1 MSGLAN
7 VKRRTVATVRRVT
20 ARPVHAGQDVLCPT
34 SSDELIVPQVRS
46 SHTSNVSGRAFGQCG
61 RQARGCVTSD
71 RRVLFKSVDSP
82 SGRWRVR
89 AKRHA
94 RWVRWDK
101 KNVSIER
108 LDVAPQPGSS
118 RSIIRAPPGCQP
130 FPTTFP
136 EQIHGVL
143 GVLRTNPCHV
153 FNDVLCVREG
163 PDSAGWVMVTQPC
176 AGSERHGRCL
186 SSFHTQTM
194 LLPATG
200 HADIVS
206 C

>member
-20 ARPVHAGQDVLCPT
+20 ARPVHAGQGVLCSK

-46 SHTSNVSGRAFGQCG
+46 SHTSNVSGRVFGQCG

-89 AKRHA
+89 AKHHA

-101 KNVSIER
+101 KNVSIEL

-118 RSIIRAPPGCQP
+118 RSIIRAPPGGQP
-130 FPTTFP
+130 FPATFRSRFMAFW
-136 EQIHGVL
+136 G
-143 GVLRTNPCHV
+143 PCV
-153 FNDVLCVREG
+153 
-163 PDSAGWVMVTQPC
+163 
-176 AGSERHGRCL
+176 
-186 SSFHTQTM
+186 QT
-194 LLPATG
+194 PATYSTMCCVSAKG
-200 HADIVS
+200 RIVPDG
-206 C
+206 

>member
-20 ARPVHAGQDVLCPT
+20 ARPVHAGQGVLCPT

-46 SHTSNVSGRAFGQCG
+46 SHTSNVSGRVFGQCG

-89 AKRHA
+89 AKHHA

-101 KNVSIER
+101 KNVSIEL

-118 RSIIRAPPGCQP
+118 RSIIRAPPGGQP
-130 FPTTFP
+130 FPATFP

-163 PDSAGWVMVTQPC
+163 PDSAGWVMVIQPC

-186 SSFHTQTM
+186 PSFHTQTM

>member
-94 RWVRWDK
+94 RWGRGDK

-143 GVLRTNPCHV
+143 GPCV
-153 FNDVLCVREG
+153 
-163 PDSAGWVMVTQPC
+163 
-176 AGSERHGRCL
+176 
-186 SSFHTQTM
+186 QT
-194 LLPATG
+194 PATYSTTCCVSAKG
-200 HADIVS
+200 PIVPDG
-206 C
+206 